1 MQPALIE
8 HLDVW
13 TSAIETRFTAGRGSS
28 NKLNLYGIKKLREL
42 ILELA
47 VRGQLVAQDPQDEP
61 ASVLLQKIAAE
72 KARLIKDGKLKKQ
85 APLPPITDDGK
96 PFELPDGWEWVKLGN
111 ITEINP
117 RNKTEDDV
125 LVSFIPMPLIST
137 SYDGK
142 HDQEVRTWG
151 EIRKGYTHFAEG
163 DIAVAKITPCFEN
176 SKAAIFRNLKNGIGA
191 GTTELHVARLFG
203 SNLARN
209 YILLYLKAPM
219 FLSVGETKMT
229 GTAGQN
235 RLPKEFFESNPLPLP
250 PLAEQH
256 RIVAKVNEL
265 MSLCDTLESEQA
277 SNINAHQVLVEHLLS
292 ALTNAADQGD
302 FQQTWAR
309 IAAHFDT
316 LFTTEH
322 SIDQLKQTILQ
333 LAVMGKLVAQD
344 PQDEPAS
351 VLLKKIATEK
361 ARLVKA
367 GKIKKEKPL
376 PLIAEDEKPFELPE
390 RWAWTR

>member
-1 MQPALIE
+1 
-8 HLDVW
+8 V
-13 TSAIETRFTAGRGSS
+13 
-28 NKLNLYGIKKLREL
+28 N
-42 ILELA
+42 
-47 VRGQLVAQDPQDEP
+47 
-61 ASVLLQKIAAE
+61 
-72 KARLIKDGKLKKQ
+72 
-85 APLPPITDDGK
+85 
-96 PFELPDGWEWVKLGN
+96 
-111 ITEINP
+111 
-117 RNKTEDDV
+117 
-125 LVSFIPMPLIST
+125 
-137 SYDGK
+137 SY
-142 HDQEVRTWG
+142 
-151 EIRKGYTHFAEG
+151 
-163 DIAVAKITPCFEN
+163 ITPCFEN